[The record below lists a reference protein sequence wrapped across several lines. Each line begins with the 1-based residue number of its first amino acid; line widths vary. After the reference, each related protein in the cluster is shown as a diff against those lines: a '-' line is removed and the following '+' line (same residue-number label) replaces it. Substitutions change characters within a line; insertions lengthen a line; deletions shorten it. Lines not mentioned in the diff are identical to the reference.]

1 MTYSNSNVESNS
13 DYKPASHTARKRFGQ
28 NFLQD
33 ASVIDNIL
41 RAIGPASGDQ
51 LVEIGPGQAALTK
64 PLIEQLADNCALTL
78 LEIDRDLAAQL
89 NIQFGSDERVSIHL
103 GDALDFDF
111 TALRQQAEKPL
122 RVFGNLPYNIS
133 TPLIFHLLQQ
143 ATAESSSNIISDMH
157 FMLQR
162 EVIDRMAAPPGNK
175 TYGRLSIMTQYYCQV
190 EPLFDVPPEAFSP
203 KPKVMS
209 AIVRLLP
216 YKELPLKAEQPQI
229 LDKIVRAAFAQRRKT
244 LRNGLK
250 GLISAAEL
258 EAINVDP
265 GARAETLDIATFVNI
280 SNTLTAKT
288 IS

>member
-143 ATAESSSNIISDMH
+143 ATAEPASNIISDMH

-216 YKELPLKAEQPQI
+216 YKDLPLKAEQPQV
-229 LDKIVRAAFAQRRKT
+229 LDKVVRAAFAQRRKT

-250 GLISAAEL
+250 GLMSAEEL

-280 SNTLTAKT
+280 ANTLTAKAPK
-288 IS
+288 

>member
-1 MTYSNSNVESNS
+1 MTHPDSNTN
-13 DYKPASHTARKRFGQ
+13 YKTVSHTARKRFGQ

-33 ASVIDNIL
+33 AVVIDNIL
-41 RAIGPASGDQ
+41 RAIGPVSGDQ

-64 PLIEQLADNCALTL
+64 PLIEQLTDNCALKL

-89 NIQFGSDERVSIHL
+89 EQQFGNDKRVSIHL

-111 TALRQQAEKPL
+111 SALRQQAKKPL

-143 ATAESSSNIISDMH
+143 ATAEPASNVISDMH

-216 YKELPLKAEQPQI
+216 YKDLPLKAEQPQV
-229 LDKIVRAAFAQRRKT
+229 LDKVVRAAFAQRRKT

-250 GLISAAEL
+250 GLISA
-258 EAINVDP
+258 EALAAMNIDP

-280 SNTLTAKT
+280 SNSLTAQTAK
-288 IS
+288 

>member
-1 MTYSNSNVESNS
+1 
-13 DYKPASHTARKRFGQ
+13 
-28 NFLQD
+28 
-33 ASVIDNIL
+33 
-41 RAIGPASGDQ
+41 
-51 LVEIGPGQAALTK
+51 
-64 PLIEQLADNCALTL
+64 
-78 LEIDRDLAAQL
+78 
-89 NIQFGSDERVSIHL
+89 
-103 GDALDFDF
+103 
-111 TALRQQAEKPL
+111 
-122 RVFGNLPYNIS
+122 
-133 TPLIFHLLQQ
+133 
-143 ATAESSSNIISDMH
+143 
-157 FMLQR
+157 MLQR

-250 GLISAAEL
+250 GLISAEEL

-265 GARAETLDIATFVNI
+265 SARAETLDIATFVNI
-280 SNTLTAKT
+280 ANTLTAKT
-288 IS
+288 PK

>member
-1 MTYSNSNVESNS
+1 MTYSNTNVESNS
-13 DYKPASHTARKRFGQ
+13 DYKPTSHTARKRFGQ

-41 RAIGPASGDQ
+41 CAIGPASGDQ

-89 NIQFGSDERVSIHL
+89 KIQFGSDERVSIHL

-111 TALRQQAEKPL
+111 TALHQQAEKPL

-258 EAINVDP
+258 EAINIDP
-265 GARAETLDIATFVNI
+265 SARAETLDIATFVNI

-288 IS
+288 TS

>member
-143 ATAESSSNIISDMH
+143 ATAEPASNVISDMH

-216 YKELPLKAEQPQI
+216 YKDLPLKAKQPQV
-229 LDKIVRAAFAQRRKT
+229 LDKVVRAAFAQRRKT

>member
-1 MTYSNSNVESNS
+1 MNESNHNTV
-13 DYKPASHTARKRFGQ
+13 SHTARKRFGQ

-33 ASVIDNIL
+33 GLVIDNIL
-41 RAIGPASGDQ
+41 RAIGPKSGDQ
-51 LVEIGPGQAALTK
+51 LVEIGPGQAALTQ
-64 PLIEQLADNCALTL
+64 PMVDQLADNSSLNL

-89 NIQFGSDERVSIHL
+89 ELQFANDQRINIHL

-111 TALRQQAEKPL
+111 ATLRQQVEKPL

-143 ATAESSSNIISDMH
+143 AAAEPQADVISDMH

-162 EVIDRMAAPPGNK
+162 EVVDRMAAPPGSK
-175 TYGRLSIMTQYYCQV
+175 TYGRLSIMTQYYCAV

-216 YKELPLKAEQPQI
+216 YKTLPLQADQPQI
-229 LDKIVRAAFAQRRKT
+229 LDKVVRAAFAQRRKT

-250 GLISAAEL
+250 GLISADQL
-258 EAINVDP
+258 EALNVDP
-265 GARAETLDIATFVNI
+265 TSRAETLDIATFVKIANA
-280 SNTLTAKT
+280 LK
-288 IS
+288 

>member
-1 MTYSNSNVESNS
+1 
-13 DYKPASHTARKRFGQ
+13 
-28 NFLQD
+28 
-33 ASVIDNIL
+33 
-41 RAIGPASGDQ
+41 
-51 LVEIGPGQAALTK
+51 
-64 PLIEQLADNCALTL
+64 
-78 LEIDRDLAAQL
+78 
-89 NIQFGSDERVSIHL
+89 
-103 GDALDFDF
+103 
-111 TALRQQAEKPL
+111 
-122 RVFGNLPYNIS
+122 
-133 TPLIFHLLQQ
+133 
-143 ATAESSSNIISDMH
+143 
-157 FMLQR
+157 MLQR

-258 EAINVDP
+258 EAINIDP
-265 GARAETLDIATFVNI
+265 SARAETLDIATFVNI

-288 IS
+288 TS

>member
-64 PLIEQLADNCALTL
+64 PLIEQLANNCALTL

-89 NIQFGSDERVSIHL
+89 DIQFGSDKRVSIQL

-250 GLISAAEL
+250 GLISAEEL
-258 EAINVDP
+258 EAVNVDP

-280 SNTLTAKT
+280 ANALTAKT
-288 IS
+288 PR